1 MYTTYHFNS
10 AVEVNTDFIKS
21 IKAAFK
27 NKPIVITVEEEQD
40 ETAFLM
46 ANPINKAMLLKSI
59 AQDKNEEFVAYTI
72 LS

>member
-10 AVEVNTDFIKS
+10 AGEINADLLKS

-27 NKPIVITVEEEQD
+27 DKAVVITVEEEQD

-46 ANPINKAMLLKSI
+46 ANPANKAMLLKSI
-59 AQDKNEEFVAYTI
+59 AQDKNDEFISVT
-72 LS
+72 LP